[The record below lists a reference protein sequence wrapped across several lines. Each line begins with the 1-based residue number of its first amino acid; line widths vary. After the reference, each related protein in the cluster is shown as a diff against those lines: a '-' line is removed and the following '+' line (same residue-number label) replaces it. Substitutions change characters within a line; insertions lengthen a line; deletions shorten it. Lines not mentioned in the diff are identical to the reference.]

1 MNKRGFTLIELLAV
15 IILLTVIALIATP
28 AIINIIENARKKAFE
43 NSAYG
48 VLEGLRLDYIER
60 TANTTSAEEKIFT
73 FPNNDLKL
81 SGKMPTYGKAKI
93 DKNGYIS
100 FVLADKDKKW
110 CAKKEYNL
118 ELVEIKK
125 YTEEDCLI
133 DDDNETGN
141 VTSDGKIIYF
151 NPVSGSL
158 CNDYQKENSIN
169 ENKSGCMKW
178 YTFGGNNNSDYINLL
193 LDHNTT
199 YHVAYNSKNIS
210 TINEAKTALDKDTS
224 LWQKDLKVRLITAD
238 EIAKIT
244 GNKNFNSLTSGYKDW
259 FYLDT
264 NTTSYA
270 PNRGEGTSK
279 YYFLFDYLSDCT
291 EFGCKVS
298 DSKTYGYWVQTKV
311 KDKSSSIWYISIN
324 GTLSDLTVTNDSDCG
339 IRPVITVKKERIN
352 M

>member
-1 MNKRGFTLIELLAV
+1 
-15 IILLTVIALIATP
+15 
-28 AIINIIENARKKAFE
+28 
-43 NSAYG
+43 
-48 VLEGLRLDYIER
+48 
-60 TANTTSAEEKIFT
+60 
-73 FPNNDLKL
+73 
-81 SGKMPTYGKAKI
+81 
-93 DKNGYIS
+93 
-100 FVLADKDKKW
+100 
-110 CAKKEYNL
+110 
-118 ELVEIKK
+118 
-125 YTEEDCLI
+125 
-133 DDDNETGN
+133 
-141 VTSDGKIIYF
+141 
-151 NPVSGSL
+151 
-158 CNDYQKENSIN
+158 
-169 ENKSGCMKW
+169 MKW

-264 NTTSYA
+264 NTTSYD